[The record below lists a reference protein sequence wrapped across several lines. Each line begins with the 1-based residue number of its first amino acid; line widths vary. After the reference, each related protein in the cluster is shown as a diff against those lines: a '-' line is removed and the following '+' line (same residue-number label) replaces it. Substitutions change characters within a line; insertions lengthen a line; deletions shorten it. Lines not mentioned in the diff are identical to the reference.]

1 MKAPS
6 GVLNGLDSS
15 AESSLSDNESKAD
28 SRSAIKRFY
37 SIFSI
42 FRLFHKTIFIFSIM
56 TINEYQEGARRTAIY
71 PSSRAIIYPT
81 LGLTGEAGEVAD
93 KVKKVIRD
101 NNDEFTPERRHQIA
115 LELGDVM
122 WYAASLAHDLGY
134 TLDDICQ
141 MNLDKLASRMQ
152 RDRIHGE
159 GDER

>member
-1 MKAPS
+1 
-6 GVLNGLDSS
+6 
-15 AESSLSDNESKAD
+15 
-28 SRSAIKRFY
+28 
-37 SIFSI
+37 
-42 FRLFHKTIFIFSIM
+42 M
-56 TINEYQEGARRTAIY
+56 TINEYQKGARSTAIY
-71 PSSRAIIYPT
+71 PDSQKIIYPT

-101 NNDEFTPERRHQIA
+101 NNDEFTADRKKQIA

-134 TLDDICQ
+134 TLEEICQ

-152 RDRIHGE
+152 RDKIHGS

>member
-1 MKAPS
+1 
-6 GVLNGLDSS
+6 
-15 AESSLSDNESKAD
+15 
-28 SRSAIKRFY
+28 
-37 SIFSI
+37 
-42 FRLFHKTIFIFSIM
+42 M
-56 TINEYQEGARRTAIY
+56 TLNEYQDGARTTAIY
-71 PSSRAIIYPT
+71 PKEREIIYPT

-101 NNDEFTPERRHQIA
+101 NNDEFSAEKKHQIA

-134 TLDDICQ
+134 TLEEICQ

-152 RDRIHGE
+152 RDRIHGN